1 MNRGARD
8 VNMENKR
15 IVEGFSISSE
25 LDKIFASL
33 TLLRKVTKIARN
45 EFLNTKNGVF
55 ALAEQKGSFAAFLE
69 RKNVRFS
76 FYRYFVEALGAMGV
90 GLFASLITGLILKT
104 IGSKCGFGALV
115 EFGTLAGKMVGP
127 AIAVAIAQALKAPMM
142 VVFSCAAVG
151 FAGNSWGGPVGAF
164 VAAIVGSECGKMVS
178 KETPVDIIATP
189 AFTIIAGMAAGK
201 LVGPPVASM
210 MTALGLLIMR
220 ATELQPGPMGAA
232 VSAIMG
238 MILTLPISSAAIA
251 VALNLSGL
259 AAGAAAVGCSTQ
271 MIGFAVMSFREN
283 GLSGLLSQGLG
294 TSMLQMPNIVLHP
307 MIWVP
312 PTLASLILGPI
323 STLVFKMTNVPSGAG
338 MGTSGLVGQFGAI
351 EAMGASP
358 SALFQI
364 ALMHFLLPAVT
375 TLLIA
380 EAMRKI
386 GLIKSGDMKLDL

>member
-1 MNRGARD
+1 MGD
-8 VNMENKR
+8 
-15 IVEGFSISSE
+15 
-25 LDKIFASL
+25 
-33 TLLRKVTKIARN
+33 RKS
-45 EFLNTKNGVF
+45 
-55 ALAEQKGSFAAFLE
+55 SFAAFLE
-69 RKNVRFS
+69 RKNVKFS
-76 FYRYFVEALGAMGV
+76 FSRYFVEALGAMGV

-104 IGSKCGFGALV
+104 IGTKCGISILV
-115 EFGTLAGKMVGP
+115 EFGALAGQMVGP

-164 VAAIVGSECGKMVS
+164 VAAIVGSECGKIVS

-189 AFTIIAGMAAGK
+189 ASTIIAGMAAGK
-201 LVGPPVASM
+201 LVGPPVAGM
-210 MTALGLLIMR
+210 MTALGMLIMR

-283 GLSGLLSQGLG
+283 RLSGLLSQGLG
-294 TSMLQMPNIVLHP
+294 TSMLQMPNIVRHP
-307 MIWVP
+307 IIWVP
-312 PTLASLILGPI
+312 PTLASLILGPL
-323 STLVFKMTNVPSGAG
+323 STLVFRMTNVPSGAG

-351 EAMGASP
+351 EAMGAS
-358 SALFQI
+358 ADVLFQI
-364 ALMHFLLPAVT
+364 ALMHFILPAVV
-375 TLLIA
+375 TLSIA
-380 EAMRKI
+380 EVMRKA
-386 GLIKSGDMKLDL
+386 GLIKSSDLKLEL